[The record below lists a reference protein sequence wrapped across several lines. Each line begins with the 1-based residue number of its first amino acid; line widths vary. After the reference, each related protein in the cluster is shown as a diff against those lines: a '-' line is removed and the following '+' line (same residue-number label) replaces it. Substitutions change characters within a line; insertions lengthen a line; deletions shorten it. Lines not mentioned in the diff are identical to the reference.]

1 MIILFRTGLDK
12 QFGCKCSD
20 QVKCDSCWVAA
31 CLISKLFDSYVKK
44 SKKKKKKKKIKM
56 KKWRNVMG

>member
-1 MIILFRTGLDK
+1 MIILFGTGLDK

-44 SKKKKKKKKIKM
+44 SKKKNKK
-56 KKWRNVMG
+56 